1 MNHLFVPYEE
11 SLSFKKIGF
20 NEECFTCYNPNKILM
35 KWYEE
40 AEPLKNS
47 EYTSK
52 TNKDFVCAP
61 LYSQVFDWFREKHGI
76 TCVIMDFID
85 DEIGVEWDYSI
96 HKIGTD
102 IDKNGNWTPLIDYSI
117 DDPERKFK
125 TYKDAK
131 LACLQKLITL
141 VKNDNTTRS

>member
-1 MNHLFVPYEE
+1 MSHLFCPYQEAIELKQLGFEE
-11 SLSFKKIGF
+11 DCFGWYFKDKSFYTGLITINSGF
-20 NEECFTCYNPNKILM
+20 L
-35 KWYEE
+35 
-40 AEPLKNS
+40 L
-47 EYTSK
+47 
-52 TNKDFVCAP
+52 AP
-61 LYSQVFDWFREKHGI
+61 LYQQAFDWFREKHGI